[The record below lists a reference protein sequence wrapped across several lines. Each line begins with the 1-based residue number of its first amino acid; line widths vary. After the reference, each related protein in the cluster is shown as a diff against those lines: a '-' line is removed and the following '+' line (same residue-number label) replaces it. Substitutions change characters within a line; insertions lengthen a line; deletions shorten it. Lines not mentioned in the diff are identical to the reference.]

1 MTTLNATFWTLCV
14 LLLAG
19 GLSCVVLSL
28 VFGAWEPQE
37 GGRGDEGKTNGGSGA
52 GWGAG
57 AGGGLT
63 VNLKKRGCA
72 LALVPTVEFFDPT
85 TRVEKNAE

>member
-57 AGGGLT
+57 GGLT
-63 VNLKKRGCA
+63 VNLKKRWC
-72 LALVPTVEFFDPT
+72 ALVPTVDFFDPT
-85 TRVEKNAE
+85 TRVEVTLSKLP